1 MKAASIL
8 SRLLGGL
15 WFRRMKLEGPPLP
28 QGPVLLLLNH
38 PNALLDPMV
47 AAALLPRTPRFVA
60 KATLWKQ
67 PVLRPFLALFKP
79 IPVHRAQEGGD
90 ADATAKTFAA
100 VHEAFAKGDMVGLFP
115 EGISHGMAD
124 LAPLKTGAA
133 RLALSFEGALSV
145 VPAGLVY
152 GERRLFRQGVLLRVG
167 EAVPFADLKA
177 KGLDPENVRAFTSRI
192 REALSPLTLHGRE
205 AERLKLAQNLAWM
218 LADAASPVSDLE
230 AFRRR
235 VQGLLPKLEAM
246 GAEDRARLRHRVRAA
261 HRWLRRSGLRPDQVG
276 HPYPFQEVARWIPR
290 AGLRLLLTP
299 LLLPF
304 ALLFAPPVWI
314 VDRAVRALAREV
326 DMVATT
332 GLLAGLALLLAWTG
346 GLAWLLHH
354 EGIAGWLAPL
364 AWVPA
369 FLGLRLLERLK
380 EDLQAVRGFRAR
392 RAHAAPRLLEA
403 KRMLLE
409 AFPELG

>member
-1 MKAASIL
+1 MKAARAL
-8 SRLLGGL
+8 SRLLGSL
-15 WFRRMKLEGPPLP
+15 WFRRMRVEGPALP
-28 QGPVLLLLNH
+28 EGPVLLLLNH

-67 PVLRPFLALFKP
+67 PVLRPFLALFRP

-90 ADATAKTFAA
+90 ADATARTFSA
-100 VHEAFAKGDMVGLFP
+100 VHDAFRNGDIVGLFP
-115 EGISHGMAD
+115 EGISHGMPD

-133 RLALSFEGALSV
+133 RLALSYGGALSV

-167 EAVPFADLKA
+167 EPVPYEAFQAQ
-177 KGLDPENVRAFTSRI
+177 GLEPENVRAFTARL
-192 REALSPLTLHGRE
+192 REALKPLTLHGSE
-205 AERLKLAQNLAWM
+205 AERLKLAQNLAWL
-218 LADAASPVSDLE
+218 LAEEPSAVSDLE

-246 GAEDRARLRHRVRAA
+246 TGEDRRRLRRRVRAA
-261 HRWLRRSGLRPDQVG
+261 QRWLRAHGLRPDQVG
-276 HPYPFQEVARWIPR
+276 HPYPFQEVAAWIPR
-290 AGLRLLLTP
+290 AALRLLLAP

-332 GLLAGLALLLAWTG
+332 GILAGLALLLAWTA
-346 GLAWLLHH
+346 GLGWLLHH
-354 EGIAGWLAPL
+354 EGGAWAMAPL
-364 AWVPA
+364 AWIPA
-369 FLGLRLLERLK
+369 FLGLRLFERLK
-380 EDLQAVRGFRAR
+380 EDVQAVRGFRAR
-392 RAHAAPRLLEA
+392 RAKAAPRLLEA

-409 AFPELG
+409 AFPDLG

>member
-1 MKAASIL
+1 MKAAKAL
-8 SRLLGGL
+8 SRMLGAI
-15 WFRRMKLEGPPLP
+15 WFRRMRVEGPPLP
-28 QGPVLLLLNH
+28 DGPVLLLLNH

-67 PVLRPFLALFKP
+67 PVLRPFLAFFNP

-100 VHEAFAKGDMVGLFP
+100 VHKAFAKGDIVGLFP
-115 EGISHGMAD
+115 EGISHGMPD

-133 RLALSFEGALSV
+133 RLALSYGGELSV

-152 GERRLFRQGVLLRVG
+152 GERRLFRQGVLLRLG
-167 EAVPFADLKA
+167 EAVPFEDLKSH
-177 KGLDPENVRAFTSRI
+177 GLEPDKVRAFTARI
-192 REALSPLTLHGRE
+192 REALKPLTLHGGE

-218 LADAASPVSDLE
+218 LADASTAVSDLD

-235 VQGLLPKLEAM
+235 VQELLPKLEAM
-246 GAEDRARLRHRVRAA
+246 TPEDRRRLRRRVRAA
-261 HRWLRRSGLRPDQVG
+261 QRWLRQNGLRPDQVG
-276 HPYPFQEVARWIPR
+276 HPYPFQEIAAWIPR
-290 AGLRLLLTP
+290 AGLRLLLAP

-332 GLLAGLALLLAWTG
+332 GILAGLALILAWTA
-346 GLAWLLHH
+346 GLGWLLHH
-354 EGIAGWLAPL
+354 EGLAWWLAPL
-364 AWVPA
+364 SWIPA
-369 FLGLRLLERLK
+369 FLGLRLFERLK
-380 EDLQAVRGFRAR
+380 EDVQAVRGFRAR
-392 RAHAAPRLLEA
+392 RAKAAPRLLQA